1 MTLQLIDKIKK
12 IPIYII
18 LLFFLSTT
26 YNFQLAK
33 NLNEIFKI
41 KKVEIKNNLY
51 KQEFSNLIDQNIFK
65 INKKHIMNN
74 IIKFPILE
82 KFKINKIYP
91 NTINISLV
99 ETKILAKFYIKDD
112 LFYIGANGNIFKNKN
127 DNHKVLLI
135 EGNYNLNKFNLFL
148 KNIMI
153 SNLNFDTIEKLVFY
167 PSYRWDVV
175 FENKTILKLPNK
187 ELKKNLQIA
196 EILLRAD
203 KFKGRVIDL
212 RINNKVIVS
221 NE

>member
-26 YNFQLAK
+26 YNSQLAK

-65 INKKHIMNN
+65 INKKHVMNN

-91 NTINISLV
+91 NTISVSLI
-99 ETKILAKFYIKDD
+99 ETKILAKFYIKED
-112 LFYIGANGNIFKNKN
+112 LFYIGANGNIFKIKN

-153 SNLNFDTIEKLVFY
+153 SNLNFDSIEKLIFY

-187 ELKKNLQIA
+187 ELQKNLQTA
-196 EILLRAD
+196 EILLQKD
-203 KFKGRVIDL
+203 EFKGKVIDL

>member
-91 NTINISLV
+91 NTISISLI
-99 ETKILAKFYIKDD
+99 ETKILAKFYIKED
-112 LFYIGANGNIFKNKN
+112 LFYIGANGNIFKIKN

-153 SNLNFDTIEKLVFY
+153 SNLNFDSIEKLIFY

-175 FENKTILKLPNK
+175 FENKTILKLPNN
-187 ELKKNLQIA
+187 ELQKNLQTA
-196 EILLRAD
+196 EILLQKD
-203 KFKGRVIDL
+203 EFKGKVIDL